1 MDDYSVAVDVGGT
14 FTDIVLC
21 NLATNEQRV
30 HKTPSTPDDP
40 STGFLTGLREVLA
53 ANSVKPSQVKHVF
66 HGTTIATNAILENK
80 GSPVG
85 LVVPEGFKFVLEIG
99 RHGTPRLVNPQ
110 TWVKPDRPVRPR
122 DIVEVAER
130 AGFNGEVLIPLDEEA
145 VRAAARKFRAD
156 EITSIAVSFL
166 HSYANPEHEDRA
178 KELILE
184 EYPSAQVSISSE
196 VLAVF
201 REYERTMT
209 TVLNA
214 YVMPRVSTYIGNLES
229 SLRANAVDSSFSI
242 MKSNGGMI
250 GADIAVR
257 QPVHTA
263 LSGPA
268 AGVMATLQIA
278 ENTGVANSI
287 SFDMGGTSTDV
298 SLLRE
303 GRPTTNLAG
312 RLGTWPIQLPMLDI
326 ATIGCGGGSIANVS
340 PYGSLTV
347 GPASAGSVPGPVC
360 YAKGGT
366 APTVTDANLV
376 LGRINTQI
384 AGGTLPLDADA
395 AAKSIREKIA
405 GPLDMELHT
414 AASGILS
421 IANNTMVGA
430 IRNVSMERG
439 HDPREFALVAYGGAG
454 PMHAIDVAKLLGIN
468 KVIAPLHPG
477 IASAYGLLVAELKND
492 YARTSLQ
499 TPPDYDP
506 EGMERVYAEMESEG
520 RAWLSEEGVPQD
532 LHVFARWADL
542 RYTHQ
547 GSEVTVAFG
556 AAKVTKEAIDG
567 VIDGFHTHHEQLYGF
582 ALDQPVEIVTLRVAA
597 SGDVGSVEMPLRP
610 SGLVGPEQAIAGQR
624 PVFFDEAGGFVDCKI
639 YDRDL
644 LASGSGIEGPAILEG
659 MDSTV
664 LINPGWTGQIDGY
677 GNCIMQPIEGQDSK

>member
-1 MDDYSVAVDVGGT
+1 MGDYSVAVDVGGT

-40 STGFLTGLREVLA
+40 STGFLTGLKEVLA
-53 ANSVKPSQVKHVF
+53 ANSVEASQVKHVF

-110 TWVKPDRPVRPR
+110 SWVKPDRPVRPR
-122 DIVEVAER
+122 DIVEVPER

-145 VRAAARKFRAD
+145 VRAAARKFKAD

-166 HSYANPEHEDRA
+166 HSYSNSDHENRA
-178 KELILE
+178 RELILE
-184 EYPSAQVSISSE
+184 EFPNAQVSISSE

-214 YVMPRVSTYIGNLES
+214 YVMPRVSNYISNLES
-229 SLRANAVDSSFSI
+229 SLRANSVDSSFSI

-278 ENTGVANSI
+278 ENTGVSNSI

-312 RLGTWPIQLPMLDI
+312 RLGNWPIQLPMLDI

-384 AGGTLPLDADA
+384 AGGTLPLDAAA
-395 AAKSIREKIA
+395 AAKSIQEKIA
-405 GPLDMELHT
+405 EPLSMELHT

-430 IRNVSMERG
+430 IRNVSVERG

-454 PMHAIDVAKLLGIN
+454 PMHAIDVANLLGIN
-468 KVIAPLHPG
+468 KVVAPLHPG

-499 TPPDYDP
+499 TPPDYDTA
-506 EGMERVYAEMESEG
+506 GMERVYGEMESEG
-520 RAWLSEEGVPQD
+520 RAWLTEEGVPQN
-532 LHVFARWADL
+532 LHVFSRWADL
-542 RYTHQ
+542 RYAHQ
-547 GSEVTVAFG
+547 GSEVTVAFSAEQATG
-556 AAKVTKEAIDG
+556 QALDG
-567 VIDGFHTHHEQLYGF
+567 VIQEFHTRHEQLYGF
-582 ALDQPVEIVTLRVAA
+582 ALEQPVEIVTLRVAA
-597 SGDVGSVEMPLRP
+597 SGDVGSVEMPRRP
-610 SGLVGPEQAIAGQR
+610 SGLDSPEKAIASER
-624 PVFFDEAGGFVDCKI
+624 EVFFDEAGGFVKTTI
-639 YDRDL
+639 FHFDR
-644 LASGSGIEGPAILEG
+644 LAPGSSIDGPAILEG

-664 LINPGWTGQIDGY
+664 LINPGWTGQIDEY
-677 GNCIMQPIEGQDSK
+677 GNCIMEPSK

>member
-21 NLATNEQRV
+21 NLATNEQQV
-30 HKTPSTPDDP
+30 HKTPSTPSDP
-40 STGFLTGLREVLA
+40 GIGFLTGLMEVLA
-53 ANSVKPSQVKHVF
+53 ANSVEAFQVKHVF

-110 TWVKPDRPVRPR
+110 SWVKPERPVRPR
-122 DIVEVAER
+122 DIIEVPER
-130 AGFNGEVLIPLDEEA
+130 VGFRGEVLIPLDEDA
-145 VRAAARKFRAD
+145 VRAAARKFKAD

-166 HSYANPEHEDRA
+166 HSYSNPNNENRA

-184 EYPSAQVSISSE
+184 EFPNAQVSISSE

-214 YVMPRVSTYIGNLES
+214 YVMPSVSNYIGGLES
-229 SLRANAVDSSFSI
+229 SLRSNAVDSSFSI

-250 GADIAVR
+250 GADTAVR

-278 ENTGVANSI
+278 GSTGVSNSI

-303 GRPTTNLAG
+303 GHPTTNLAG
-312 RLGTWPIQLPMLDI
+312 QLGNWPIQLPMLDI

-340 PYGSLTV
+340 PYGNLTV
-347 GPASAGSVPGPVC
+347 GPGSAGSVPGPVC

-384 AGGTLPLDADA
+384 AGGSLPLDADA
-395 AAKSIREKIA
+395 AAESIQEKIA
-405 GPLDMELHT
+405 APLNLELHT
-414 AASGILS
+414 AANGILS

-430 IRNVSMERG
+430 IRNVSVERG

-454 PMHAIDVAKLLGIN
+454 PMHGIEVAKLLGIN

-499 TPPDYDP
+499 TPPDYDTD
-506 EGMERVYAEMESEG
+506 GMERVYAEMESEG
-520 RAWLSEEGVPQD
+520 RAWLTEEGVPQD
-532 LHVFARWADL
+532 LHAFSRWADL

-547 GSEVTVAFG
+547 GSEVTVGFG
-556 AAKVTKEAIDG
+556 TEQGSAQILDS
-567 VIDGFHTHHEQLYGF
+567 VIREFHTRHKQLYGF
-582 ALDQPVEIVTLRVAA
+582 VLDQPVEIVTLRVAA
-597 SGDVGSVEMPLRP
+597 SGDVGLVDMPQRP
-610 SGLVGPEQAIAGQR
+610 SGLDSPKKAIASKRQ
-624 PVFFDEAGGFVDCKI
+624 VFFEEAGGFVQANVFHF
-639 YDRDL
+639 DR
-644 LASGSGIEGPAILEG
+644 LAPGSNIDGPAILEG

-664 LINPGWTGQIDGY
+664 LINPGWTGHIDEY
-677 GNCIMQPIEGQDSK
+677 GNCIMEPSK

>member
-21 NLATNEQRV
+21 NLTTNEQLV

-40 STGFLTGLREVLA
+40 STGFLTGLKEVLA
-53 ANSVKPSQVKHVF
+53 DNSVLASQVKHVF

-110 TWVKPDRPVRPR
+110 SWVKPDRPVRPR
-122 DIVEVAER
+122 NIVEVAER
-130 AGFNGEVLIPLDEEA
+130 AGFNGEVLIPLDEDA
-145 VRAAARKFRAD
+145 VRAAAKKFRAD

-166 HSYANPEHEDRA
+166 HSYSNPDHENRA

-184 EYPSAQVSISSE
+184 EYPDAQVSISSE

-214 YVMPRVSTYIGNLES
+214 YVMPRVSSYIGNLES

-250 GADIAVR
+250 GADIAIR

-278 ENTGVANSI
+278 ENTGVRNSI

-298 SLLRE
+298 SLMQD
-303 GRPTTNLAG
+303 GNPTLNLSG

-360 YAKGGT
+360 YGKGGT

-384 AGGTLPLDADA
+384 AGGSLPLHADDS
-395 AAKSIREKIA
+395 AKVIKETIA
-405 GPLDMELHT
+405 TPLDMDLHA

-430 IRNVSMERG
+430 IRNVSVERG
-439 HDPREFALVAYGGAG
+439 HDPQEFALVAYGGAG
-454 PMHAIDVAKLLGIN
+454 PMHAIDVANLLGIN
-468 KVIAPLHPG
+468 RVVAPLYPG

-506 EGMERVYAEMESEG
+506 EGMERVYGEMESEG
-520 RAWLSEEGVPQD
+520 TAWLREEGVPEIQ
-532 LHVFARWADL
+532 HVFNRWADL

-547 GSEVTVAFG
+547 GSEVTVSFDGSQVTGETIGG
-556 AAKVTKEAIDG
+556 AIQE
-567 VIDGFHTHHEQLYGF
+567 FHNHHEQLYGF
-582 ALDQPVEIVTLRVAA
+582 ALDQPVEIVTLRVSA
-597 SGDVGSVEMPLRP
+597 SGDVGSVDMPERP
-610 SGLVGPEQAIAGQR
+610 GGLVSPEQAIASRRQ
-624 PVFFDEAGGFVDCKI
+624 VFFDESGGFVPCNI
-639 YDRDL
+639 YDRDR
-644 LASGSGIEGPAILEG
+644 LAPGSSINGPAILEG

-664 LINPGWTGQIDGY
+664 LINPGWTGQIDKY
-677 GNCIMQPIEGQDSK
+677 GNCIMEPI

>member
-1 MDDYSVAVDVGGT
+1 MDEYSVAVDVGGT

-21 NLATNEQRV
+21 NLTTNDQFV

-40 STGFLTGLREVLA
+40 SVGFLTGLKDVLA
-53 ANSVKPSQVKHVF
+53 ANSVQASQVRHVL

-85 LVVPEGFKFVLEIG
+85 LIVPEGFKFVLEIG

-110 TWVKPDRPVRPR
+110 SWVKPDRPVRPR
-122 DIVEVAER
+122 DIVEVSER
-130 AGFNGEVLIPLDEEA
+130 AAFNGDILTPLDEDA
-145 VRAAARKFRAD
+145 VRAAAKNFRVN

-166 HSYANPEHEDRA
+166 HSYSNPDHENRA
-178 KELILE
+178 RDLILE

-214 YVMPRVSTYIGNLES
+214 YVMPKVSNYIRNLES
-229 SLRANAVDSSFSI
+229 SLQDNAVDSSFSI

-278 ENTGVANSI
+278 NNTEVSNSI

-298 SLLRE
+298 SLMQA
-303 GRPTTNLAG
+303 GNPTLNLAG
-312 RLGTWPIQLPMLDI
+312 SLGTWPIQLPMLDI

-360 YAKGGT
+360 YGKGGS

-376 LGRINTQI
+376 LGRINTKI
-384 AGGTLPLDADA
+384 AGGSLLLDADSSA
-395 AAKSIREKIA
+395 DVIQEKIA
-405 GPLDMELHT
+405 TPLDMDLHS

-421 IANNTMVGA
+421 IANSAMVGA
-430 IRNVSMERG
+430 IRNVSVERG

-454 PMHAIDVAKLLGIN
+454 PMHAIDVAN
-468 KVIAPLHPG
+468 
-477 IASAYGLLVAELKND
+477 LLV
-492 YARTSLQ
+492 
-499 TPPDYDP
+499 
-506 EGMERVYAEMESEG
+506 
-520 RAWLSEEGVPQD
+520 
-532 LHVFARWADL
+532 
-542 RYTHQ
+542 
-547 GSEVTVAFG
+547 
-556 AAKVTKEAIDG
+556 
-567 VIDGFHTHHEQLYGF
+567 
-582 ALDQPVEIVTLRVAA
+582 
-597 SGDVGSVEMPLRP
+597 
-610 SGLVGPEQAIAGQR
+610 
-624 PVFFDEAGGFVDCKI
+624 
-639 YDRDL
+639 
-644 LASGSGIEGPAILEG
+644 
-659 MDSTV
+659 
-664 LINPGWTGQIDGY
+664 
-677 GNCIMQPIEGQDSK
+677 

>member
-21 NLATNEQRV
+21 NLTTNEQLV

-40 STGFLTGLREVLA
+40 STGFLTGLKEVLA
-53 ANSVKPSQVKHVF
+53 DNSVLASQVKHVF

-110 TWVKPDRPVRPR
+110 SWVKPDRPVRPR
-122 DIVEVAER
+122 NIVEVAER
-130 AGFNGEVLIPLDEEA
+130 AGFNGEVLIPLDEDA
-145 VRAAARKFRAD
+145 VRAAAKKFRAD

-166 HSYANPEHEDRA
+166 HSYSNPDHENRA

-184 EYPSAQVSISSE
+184 EYPDAQVSISSE

-214 YVMPRVSTYIGNLES
+214 YVMPRVSSYIGNLES

-250 GADIAVR
+250 GADIAIR

-278 ENTGVANSI
+278 ENTGVRNSI

-298 SLLRE
+298 SLMRD
-303 GRPTTNLAG
+303 GNPTLNLSG

-360 YAKGGT
+360 YGKGGT

-384 AGGTLPLDADA
+384 AGGSLPLHADDS
-395 AAKSIREKIA
+395 AKVIKETIA
-405 GPLDMELHT
+405 TPLDMDLHA

-430 IRNVSMERG
+430 IRNVSVERG
-439 HDPREFALVAYGGAG
+439 HDPQEFALVAYGGAG
-454 PMHAIDVAKLLGIN
+454 PMHAIDVANLLGIN
-468 KVIAPLHPG
+468 RVVAPLYPG

-506 EGMERVYAEMESEG
+506 EGMERVYGEMESEG
-520 RAWLSEEGVPQD
+520 TAWLREEGVPEIQ
-532 LHVFARWADL
+532 HVFNRWADL

-547 GSEVTVAFG
+547 GSEVTVSFDGSQVTDETIGG
-556 AAKVTKEAIDG
+556 AIQE
-567 VIDGFHTHHEQLYGF
+567 FHNHHEQLYGF
-582 ALDQPVEIVTLRVAA
+582 ALDQPVEIVTLRVSA
-597 SGDVGSVEMPLRP
+597 SGDVGSVDMPERP
-610 SGLVGPEQAIAGQR
+610 GGLVSPEQAIASRRQ
-624 PVFFDEAGGFVDCKI
+624 VFFDESGGFVPCNI
-639 YDRDL
+639 YDRDR
-644 LASGSGIEGPAILEG
+644 LAPGSSINGPAILEG

-664 LINPGWTGQIDGY
+664 LINPGWTGQIDKY
-677 GNCIMQPIEGQDSK
+677 GNCIMEPI